1 MNSPIL
7 AILVMI
13 VIVIGSTLTLM
24 NKACKTGYHAWCAPM
39 SALVQ
44 HHTKTRPP
52 A

>member
-13 VIVIGSTLTLM
+13 VIAIGSTLTVM
-24 NKACKTGYHAWCAPM
+24 NKACKSGSHSWCAPM
-39 SALVQ
+39 STLVQ